1 MALLLCSSDAEA
13 LMKFLLPLHGVG
25 MCQQAGDIHI
35 PHPHPVGTRAII
47 PTMILQEGTVMPRK
61 VLRTA
66 GAGINTLCVS
76 LAGSSAENTQTPSW
90 KS

>member
-1 MALLLCSSDAEA
+1 
-13 LMKFLLPLHGVG
+13 
-25 MCQQAGDIHI
+25 MCQQAGDSHI
-35 PHPHPVGTRAII
+35 PHPHPIATRAVTPI
-47 PTMILQEGTVMPRK
+47 MILQEETDMPRK

-76 LAGSSAENTQTPSW
+76 SAGSSAENTQTPLW

>member
-1 MALLLCSSDAEA
+1 MVLLLCSSDAKA
-13 LMKFLLPLHGVG
+13 LMKLLLPLHRVG
-25 MCQQAGDIHI
+25 TCQQAGLCHI
-35 PHPHPVGTRAII
+35 PHPHPVATRAIT
-47 PTMILQEGTVMPRK
+47 PTMILQEGAGMPRK

-66 GAGINTLCVS
+66 GAGINTPCVS